1 MATSEKTSPDYGLP
15 AKELVITCCVTADH
29 TRPNKVRPE
38 FRDSTSHVPVPTSA
52 NPTAIPTNNA
62 STTAAEGGAA
72 LEASAIPSDY
82 HQPPRTR
89 TLLSDR
95 RIPVIPSRIYSPWNF
110 DNSATPD

>member
-1 MATSEKTSPDYGLP
+1 MCPSDKREPD
-15 AKELVITCCVTADH
+15 
-29 TRPNKVRPE
+29 
-38 FRDSTSHVPVPTSA
+38 RDS
-52 NPTAIPTNNA
+52 TNNA
-62 STTAAEGGAA
+62 STTAADGRAA

-82 HQPPRTR
+82 RQPPQTR